1 MSISKDIKKKTLKFI
16 TDAVGP
22 MVKESLKQAS
32 SYSIDLADL
41 AAVLTQDHKA
51 DLASDIDIKGLKASL
66 DCVAQLK
73 VLFSVIDRNEQTCKK
88 LTGAFITSGIAV
100 VSKLIKTSPCEVTGL
115 CQDLCLASAH
125 TSSFDFLTGDGWITF
140 VKSVLKF
147 CMKSAGGGTDD
158 LVGVKSVTLETL
170 STLAQR
176 VYEGG
181 NRPAESKMMYE
192 MVCGHSNFVPVLF
205 SGKGEE
211 VKARVLTLVLA
222 LMKANPRDILSEV
235 HQLPLFLGAY
245 KGTLSASDRAI
256 LSIIYLN
263 EKHKPG
269 RLGSYA
275 PMLWGQSAISKYS
288 SGKT

>member
-1 MSISKDIKKKTLKFI
+1 MLRHFQLIISTGSIQS
-16 TDAVGP
+16 
-22 MVKESLKQAS
+22 SLLGLPNFLQIVQKRHS
-32 SYSIDLADL
+32 NINP
-41 AAVLTQDHKA
+41 AA
-51 DLASDIDIKGLKASL
+51 
-66 DCVAQLK
+66 
-73 VLFSVIDRNEQTCKK
+73 
-88 LTGAFITSGIAV
+88 IAV

-115 CQDLCLASAH
+115 CQDLCRAASAH
-125 TSSFDFLTGDGWITF
+125 TSSLEFLTGDGWITF

-147 CMKSAGGGTDD
+147 CMKSAGTDEPN
-158 LVGVKSVTLETL
+158 LVGVKSATLETL
-170 STLAQR
+170 STLARR

-192 MVCGHSNFVPVLF
+192 MVCGHSNFVPLLF
-205 SGKGEE
+205 SGKWGEG
-211 VKARVLTLVLA
+211 VKARVLALVLA
-222 LMKANPRDILSEV
+222 LMKANPGDILSEV

-288 SGKT
+288 SGRCKTQALQAPFLCALFFGQKGKCSPFLELTPPL